1 MREGRIIERY
11 TASNVRVA
19 LAQIDCVLGDTET
32 NLRMAKE
39 TRLALLARELNR
51 LAEEGGDL

>member
-1 MREGRIIERY
+1 M
-11 TASNVRVA
+11 RVA
-19 LAQIDCVLGDTET
+19 LAQTDCVLGDTEA

-39 TRLALLARELNR
+39 VVKGVRLALVARELNR

>member
-1 MREGRIIERY
+1 MG
-11 TASNVRVA
+11 VA
-19 LAQIDCVLGDTET
+19 LAQTDCVLGDTEA

-39 TRLALLARELNR
+39 ARLAQLARELNR

>member
-1 MREGRIIERY
+1 LPI
-11 TASNVRVA
+11 A
-19 LAQIDCVLGDTET
+19 LAQTDYVLGDTEA

-39 TRLALLARELNR
+39 ARLALLARELNR

>member
-1 MREGRIIERY
+1 MR
-11 TASNVRVA
+11 VD
-19 LAQIDCVLGDTET
+19 LAQTDCVLGDTEA

-39 TRLALLARELNR
+39 ARLAQLARELNR